1 MKKIVITIALF
12 LAIAGTAAAQKNVS
26 VTKEGKTFT
35 ATRNATAGSEKGYK
49 PTGYTYVDTDGNAY
63 EIHIHTVQ
71 KGEHAG
77 ETRCYIR
84 RTSKKTGKPYWKI
97 IPVKPEE
104 LKEE

>member
-12 LAIAGTAAAQKNVS
+12 LAIAGTAAAQSSVS

-35 ATRNATAGSEKGYK
+35 ATKKADSEKGYK
-49 PTGYTYVDTDGNAY
+49 PTGFTYVDTDGKAY
-63 EIHIHTVQ
+63 EIYLHTAQ

-77 ETRCYIR
+77 ETRCYIKK
-84 RTSKKTGKPYWKI
+84 TSKKTGKPYWKQ